1 MNTPLTIDDGVLAT
15 EVALGEYDVR
25 GVLLVG
31 DRSAVV
37 WDTLSHPRDMA
48 GWLPLIGSRD
58 LVVVYSHADWDHIW
72 GTAGLALERAVVVG
86 HRECQARF
94 TADVPRTLR
103 ERQHADPGA
112 WDEVLLV
119 APDAVFDLETTVDLG
134 SMTLELRH
142 LPGHTPDTIV
152 GFVPERGLL
161 LMGDAAETPFPV
173 VPTDSPLAAWI
184 DGLERW
190 KRDPRVRTVVPAH
203 GPIGGVDILEK
214 NLRYLRALLEG
225 RPLPVTEP
233 LTDFYRKTHEA
244 NLGWTEPTAAAG
256 WRG

>member
-1 MNTPLTIDDGVLAT
+1 MTPPGTLGDGVFAA

-25 GVLLVG
+25 SVLLAG
-31 DRSAVV
+31 DTRAVV

-48 GWLPLIGSRD
+48 RWLPLIGSRD

-72 GTAGLALERAVVVG
+72 GTAGLPLERATVVVG
-86 HRECQARF
+86 HRTCQARF

-103 ERQHADPGA
+103 DRQEAEPGA
-112 WDEVLLV
+112 WDEVVLI
-119 APDAVFDLETTVDLG
+119 APDTVFDLETTIDLG
-134 SMTLELRH
+134 SMTLELHH

-173 VPTDSPLAAWI
+173 VPADSPLRAWI

-190 KRDPRVRTVVPAH
+190 ERDPRVRAVVPAH
-203 GPIGGVDILEK
+203 GPIGGIEVIRRNID
-214 NLRYLRALLEG
+214 YLRALKDG
-225 RPLPVTEP
+225 RPPLVTEP
-233 LTDFYRKTHEA
+233 LTDFYRKTHQA
-244 NLGWTEPTAAAG
+244 NL
-256 WRG
+256 R